1 MADSATLIRTAR
13 ERAGMT
19 QAVLADRAGTS
30 APTISAYE
38 HGTRHPRA
46 DVLLR
51 VLTAAGVEPLL
62 VPSSTR
68 NTRYVDLYCDAMADL
83 VRANPTLLDQAH
95 DELDRMRP
103 NDNVATWRRLLD
115 AGPTAVVAVLTS
127 RDPDVRGLK
136 ADNPFA
142 RLGLIDEDTRL
153 ELLDRARGR

>member
-1 MADSATLIRTAR
+1 MDTGTMIRSAR

-51 VLTAAGVEPLL
+51 LLAAAGVEPAL
-62 VPSSTR
+62 VPTVTG
-68 NTRYVDLYCDAMADL
+68 NARYIDLYCDALAD
-83 VRANPTLLDQAH
+83 VIRTDPTVLDQAR
-95 DELDRMRP
+95 DELDRMP
-103 NDNVATWRRLLD
+103 ATDNVATWQRLLD
-115 AGPTAVVAVLTS
+115 VGPTAVVAVLTS

-142 RLGLIDEDTRL
+142 RLGLIDEPARL
-153 ELLDRARGR
+153 ALLDRARGR

>member
-1 MADSATLIRTAR
+1 MDTATLVRSAR

-19 QAVLADRAGTS
+19 QAALADRAGTS

-51 VLTAAGVEPLL
+51 LLAAAGLEPVL
-62 VPSSTR
+62 VASTTG
-68 NTRYVDLYCDAMADL
+68 NARYVDLYCDAIADV
-83 VRANPTLLDQAH
+83 VRADTTVLDRAR
-95 DELDRMRP
+95 DELDRMDV
-103 NDNVATWRRLLD
+103 NDNVAVWRTVLD
-115 AGPTAVVAVLTS
+115 AGPAAVVAVLTS

-142 RLGLIDEDTRL
+142 RLGLIDESARL
-153 ELLDRARGR
+153 ALLDRARGR

>member
-1 MADSATLIRTAR
+1 MDTATLIRTAR
-13 ERAGMT
+13 IRAGLT

-51 VLTAAGVEPLL
+51 LLAAAGVEPVL
-62 VPSSTR
+62 VPSATG
-68 NTRYVDLYCDAMADL
+68 NARYIDRYCDTLADHI
-83 VRANPTLLDQAH
+83 RDDPTVLDQARG
-95 DELDRMRP
+95 ELDRMRP
-103 NDNVATWRRLLD
+103 NDNVAVWRSLLD
-115 AGPTAVVAVLTS
+115 AGPAAVVAVLTS

-153 ELLDRARGR
+153 ALLELARGR

>member
-1 MADSATLIRTAR
+1 MDTATLIRTAR
-13 ERAGMT
+13 T
-19 QAVLADRAGTS
+19 QAGLTQSVLADRAGTS

-38 HGTRHPRA
+38 HGARHPRA

-51 VLTAAGVEPLL
+51 LLAAAGLEPVL
-62 VPSSTR
+62 VPSTTG
-68 NTRYVDLYCDAMADL
+68 NARYIDLYCDTLADHIRDDPA
-83 VRANPTLLDQAH
+83 VLDQVR

-103 NDNVATWRRLLD
+103 SDNVAAWRRLLD
-115 AGPTAVVAVLTS
+115 AGPAAVLAVLTS